1 MTNFGSQKADLSL
14 KYRLGLEHALAKA
27 DFLNAPDIVLVQ
39 AFAIF
44 LCLAR
49 RHDSPRFVYMMTG
62 LLIRMAQYLGLQRD
76 GAHFEHL
83 TPFEVEMRRRTWW
96 VLCLLD
102 MRASEDQ
109 GMDLTIT
116 SGSFDTKIP
125 LNINESEID
134 PETKHTPA
142 EHYGVTDLSFARI
155 SAGIVDVM
163 RQMMLLSVKEGISGL
178 QEQSRL
184 INEIYRR
191 FELEYFQH
199 TTDSGN
205 IAYWVSV
212 TIARLVM
219 AKMTLIVF
227 LPVLFA
233 APNEHI
239 SDEIR
244 DKLLISAIEVAEY
257 NHSLNAEEAARQW
270 RWIYQTHTHWHSIVL
285 LLIEISRRPWSPTL
299 ERAWVAL
306 HSSWLIPARTS
317 TDKNSRIWIPLRK
330 LMDKVRRH
338 RDAEI
343 ARLRSDPGAAAKVEM
358 EDEKA
363 PRPSSSGPVPA
374 RSTVDFF
381 RERWRQLVVREDEA
395 RDSTQ
400 TIGAPDTG
408 LAPHQTYTN
417 ALATSSLS
425 SHTPS
430 DTDSNLTFQP
440 KFPIESIGDSSRH
453 SPNTSNAKTTESVA
467 TAYSPID
474 IATTQSAGFSYDP
487 FPAIPEDWSDGR
499 SMGPGFVPW
508 LWADSIDVN
517 MDLNNEVD
525 WYDWVKSASVM
536 EMNPNM
542 SSGNNSWT

>member
-1 MTNFGSQKADLSL
+1 MTNFGSHKSDLSL

-27 DFLNAPDIVLVQ
+27 DFLNAPDIILVQ

-134 PETKHTPA
+134 PETKHTPV

-163 RQMMLLSVKEGISGL
+163 RQMMVLSIKEGVTGL

-184 INEIYRR
+184 IKEIYRR

-233 APNEHI
+233 SPNEHI

-244 DKLLISAIEVAEY
+244 NKLLISAIEVAEY
-257 NHSLNAEEAARQW
+257 NHALNAEEAARQW

-343 ARLRSDPGAAAKVEM
+343 DRLRADPDAAASIEA
-358 EDEKA
+358 EDEQI
-363 PRPSSSGPVPA
+363 PRPSSSGPFPA
-374 RSTVDFF
+374 VSTVDFF
-381 RERWRQLVVREDEA
+381 RERWRQLVTRRGET
-395 RDSTQ
+395 RDNTQ
-400 TIGAPDTG
+400 TPGDFDTG
-408 LAPHQTYTN
+408 LATHQTYTN
-417 ALATSSLS
+417 APATNSLPL
-425 SHTPS
+425 HTPS
-430 DTDSNLTFQP
+430 DTDSNLTFQQNYP
-440 KFPIESIGDSSRH
+440 VANVGDGSHYSLESS
-453 SPNTSNAKTTESVA
+453 NTKDAESA
-467 TAYSPID
+467 AAAHSPID
-474 IATTQSAGFSYDP
+474 MATGQSTGFSYDP
-487 FPAIPEDWSDGR
+487 FPAIPADWSDGR

-517 MDLNNEVD
+517 MDVNNEVD

-536 EMNPNM
+536 ELDSNM
-542 SSGNNSWT
+542 PPGNNQS